1 MIKTDFLIM
10 SLHPVEMT
18 SAEQDPD
25 PDSPA
30 AGDHAYD
37 SWITADNH
45 HFDHNLS
52 DPRWADCLFSS
63 EMKCIA
69 LIDLAARYL
78 PAKFPGPIEVSVL
91 WTDDLK
97 IAELNQR
104 FRTKLGATNILS
116 FPSGVQS
123 ASTEDRLFMGDLVLG
138 FETVISEAK
147 AAGIAEQDHITHLIL
162 HGLLHLAGFDHILD
176 DEAAEMEK
184 LESYLLSEI
193 GIADPYQDVIYTP
206 AGARDTL

>member
-1 MIKTDFLIM
+1 M
-10 SLHPVEMT
+10 
-18 SAEQDPD
+18 
-25 PDSPA
+25 
-30 AGDHAYD
+30 
-37 SWITADNH
+37 
-45 HFDHNLS
+45 
-52 DPRWADCLFSS
+52 
-63 EMKCIA
+63 
-69 LIDLAARYL
+69 
-78 PAKFPGPIEVSVL
+78 L

-97 IAELNQR
+97 IAELNQH
-104 FRTKLGATNILS
+104 FRTKLGATDILS
-116 FPSGVQS
+116 FPSGDQS
-123 ASTEDRLFMGDLVLG
+123 ASTEDRLYMGDLALG

-147 AAGIAEQDHITHLIL
+147 AAGVAEQDHISHLIL